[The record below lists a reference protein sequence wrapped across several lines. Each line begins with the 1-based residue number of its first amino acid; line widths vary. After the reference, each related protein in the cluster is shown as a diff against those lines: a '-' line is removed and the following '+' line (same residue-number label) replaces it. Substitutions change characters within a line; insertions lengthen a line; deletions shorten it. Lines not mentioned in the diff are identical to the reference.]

1 MHRQVLTDTEMREIF
16 DRLGED
22 GLRRLQVQSLR
33 HYIGPFL
40 AYFSALYD
48 PTRTVWCA
56 LLCPCFL
63 DADWGLQSDVMTKF
77 TAQDG
82 DPRVKKGWLPPD
94 EVLRRAGP
102 PGPPQNALDSFVT
115 GIFAWLEGAKS
126 YD

>member
-1 MHRQVLTDTEMREIF
+1 MREIF

-22 GLRRLQVQSLR
+22 GLRRL
-33 HYIGPFL
+33 
-40 AYFSALYD
+40 
-48 PTRTVWCA
+48 
-56 LLCPCFL
+56 
-63 DADWGLQSDVMTKF
+63 
-77 TAQDG
+77 QDG

-115 GIFAWLEGAKS
+115 GMFAWLEGAKS